1 MGKSRKSKENFLVQ
15 GSILAIASIIS
26 RIIGLI
32 YRIPM
37 TEIIGDVGNNYYG
50 CAFDVYNIVLI
61 ISSCSLPQAVSK
73 TVSAQ
78 VAKGRYRSAYQLFKG
93 AMLFSLVSGLIAGLV
108 VYFGAAFF
116 TGTLL
121 KTPYSVFALRVL
133 APVLLVVA
141 VLGALRGFFQGLGT
155 MMPSAVSQ
163 IIEQLVN
170 AIVSV
175 WAAYVLFGY
184 GAKIGAVLGDSE
196 HYSAAYGAAGGTLGT
211 GIGAVAG
218 LLFMIFVYAVYMRVF
233 KKRMRREKKGK
244 ASSFWFTFK
253 LLIITIIPVLLSTTI
268 YNISGIIDQ
277 GIFKNVALLQGY
289 TEHEIDVWWGVF
301 SGKYKLLINIPIAIA
316 SAMAASAVPTLTAS
330 FVEKDMDRVKGQIHA
345 ATRFVM
351 IIAFPCTVGLT
362 ILAKPIFLLLFP
374 GTAGTAD
381 LAASMMLWGST
392 AVVFYALSTLSNG
405 LLQGIDR
412 LKVPV
417 VNALIALVAHVILLV
432 LLMMFFRMNIYAV
445 VLANIFFAL
454 LMCVLNA
461 RALKKYSGYRQEIKK
476 TFLIPIV
483 CSLLMGGAAR
493 LTYMGLFAACGLNA
507 VAVLVAILAAVV
519 VYALA
524 LLLLRGV
531 NEEDLL
537 GFPKGAFLVRITKKL
552 HLLH

>member
-1 MGKSRKSKENFLVQ
+1 MGKSKRKGTDFLVQ

-73 TVSAQ
+73 MVSAQ
-78 VAKGRYRSAYQLFKG
+78 VAKGHFKSAYQVFKG
-93 AMLFSLVSGLIAGLV
+93 AMLFALISGVAAGLI
-108 VYFGAAFF
+108 VYFGAGFF

-133 APVLLVVA
+133 APVLVVVA
-141 VLGALRGFFQGLGT
+141 VLGALRGFFQGMGT

-163 IIEQLVN
+163 IIEQIVN

-184 GAKIGAVLGDSE
+184 GTKIGAVLGDSE

-211 GIGAVAG
+211 GAGAVAG
-218 LLFMIFVYAVYMRVF
+218 LLFVIFVYVVYMRVY
-233 KKRMRREKKGK
+233 KKRMRRERNVKVDP
-244 ASSFWFTFK
+244 FWHTFK
-253 LLIITIIPVLLSTTI
+253 LLIVTVIPVLLSTTI

-277 GIFKNVALLQGY
+277 GIFKNIALLQGY

-301 SGKYKLLINIPIAIA
+301 SGKYKLLINIPIAIS
-316 SAMAASAVPTLTAS
+316 SAMAASSVPTLTAS
-330 FVEKDMDRVKGQIHA
+330 YVGKDMGRVRSQIHA
-345 ATRFVM
+345 AIRFVM
-351 IIAFPCTVGLT
+351 LISFPSTVGLT
-362 ILAKPIFLLLFP
+362 VLAKPIFVLLFP

-392 AVVFYALSTLSNG
+392 AVIFYALSTLTNG

-412 LKVPV
+412 LKIPV
-417 VNALIALVAHVILLV
+417 INAIIALVAHVLLLV
-432 LLMMFFRMNIYAV
+432 LLMMFFRMNINAV
-445 VLANIFFAL
+445 VLANIFFSFI
-454 LMCVLNA
+454 MCVLNG
-461 RALKKYSGYRQEIKK
+461 RALRKYGKYKQEIKK
-476 TFLIPIV
+476 TFLIPLI
-483 CSLLMGGAAR
+483 CSLIMGVAAY
-493 LTYMGLFAACGLNA
+493 LVYTGLYKLSEMNALATIAAIL
-507 VAVLVAILAAVV
+507 VAVL

-531 NEEDLL
+531 NEEDLMS
-537 GFPKGAFLVRITKKL
+537 FPKGALLVRITKKL